1 MSNKTKGIVYII
13 ISAFGFAGM
22 GIFVKLSGDIPSI
35 EKTFFRN
42 IVSLILAFVLI
53 VINKES
59 FFGKR
64 KNQKYLLGRSIL
76 GTIGIVANFY
86 AIDHLVLS
94 DSVMLNKLSPFFVI
108 IFSLIF
114 LKEKIKPS
122 QVIALILA
130 FLGSIF
136 IIKPGFSSDT
146 FPSLIG
152 LASALFAGGAYTF
165 VRYLGGREKYYTIV
179 FYFSFVSIIT
189 ILPFVILVYKPINL
203 IQFLYLMAAGTFAS
217 IAQFSLTAAYK
228 YAPASEISIYD
239 YTQILFAAL
248 FGFFIFSEIP
258 DKWSIIGYTLITSAS
273 IGIFIYNKFKI
284 RKGLC
289 YEKKN

>member
-1 MSNKTKGIVYII
+1 MNNKTKGIVYII
-13 ISAFGFAGM
+13 ISAFGFACT
-22 GIFVKLSGDIPSI
+22 GIFVKLSGNIPSI
-35 EKTFFRN
+35 EKTFYRN
-42 IVSLILAFVLI
+42 MVSLILAFILI
-53 VINKES
+53 LIKKES

-64 KNQKYLLGRSIL
+64 ENQKYLLCRSIL

-114 LKEKIKPS
+114 LKEGIKNS
-122 QVIALILA
+122 QFIALIIA

-136 IIKPGFSSDT
+136 IIKPGFSSDI

-152 LASALFAGGAYTF
+152 LTSAVFAGAAYTF
-165 VRYLGGREKYYTIV
+165 VRYLGNKEKFYTIV

-189 ILPFVILVYKPINL
+189 ILPFVIWVYKPITL
-203 IQFLYLMAAGTFAS
+203 TQFLYLMAAGTFAS

-239 YTQILFAAL
+239 YTQILFAAM
-248 FGFFIFSEIP
+248 FGFLIFNEIP
-258 DKWSIIGYTLITSAS
+258 DQWSIIGYTLITGAS
-273 IGIFIYNKFKI
+273 VGIFIYNKLRI
-284 RKGLC
+284 G
-289 YEKKN
+289 NS

>member
-1 MSNKTKGIVYII
+1 MNNKTKGIIYII
-13 ISAFGFAGM
+13 ISAFGFATM

-42 IVSLILAFVLI
+42 IVSLVFAFVLTL
-53 VINKES
+53 INKES

-64 KNQKYLLGRSIL
+64 ENQKYLLGRSIL
-76 GTIGIVANFY
+76 GTIGIVASFY
-86 AIDHLVLS
+86 AIDNLVLS
-94 DSVMLNKLSPFFVI
+94 DSAMLNKLSPFFVI

-114 LKEKIKPS
+114 LKEKIKTS

-130 FLGSIF
+130 FLGSLF
-136 IIKPGFSSDT
+136 IIKPGFSSNT

-152 LASALFAGGAYTF
+152 LASAVFAGGAYTF
-165 VRYLGGREKYYTIV
+165 VRFLGNREKYYTIV

-189 ILPFVILVYKPINL
+189 LLPFMIFVYKPL
-203 IQFLYLMAAGTFAS
+203 TLTQLLYLMGAGTFAS

-248 FGFFIFSEIP
+248 FGLFIFNEIP
-258 DKWSIIGYTLITSAS
+258 DQWSIIGYTLIISAS
-273 IGIFIYNKFKI
+273 IGIFLYNNFSI
-284 RKGLC
+284 RKGIC